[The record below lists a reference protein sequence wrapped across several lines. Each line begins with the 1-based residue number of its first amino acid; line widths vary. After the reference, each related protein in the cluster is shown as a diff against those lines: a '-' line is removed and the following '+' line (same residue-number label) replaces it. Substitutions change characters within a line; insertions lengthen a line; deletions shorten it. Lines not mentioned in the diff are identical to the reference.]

1 MAGRAARGPVRTL
14 PSMEATASGA
24 LLVAVFAA
32 VTVAVAFLAVRLLRA
47 TRGGSDGS
55 PDA

>member
-1 MAGRAARGPVRTL
+1 MAGAPPREPVRTL
-14 PSMEATASGA
+14 PSMEATVSGA

-47 TRGGSDGS
+47 TRGGSGGS
-55 PDA
+55 SDA

>member
-1 MAGRAARGPVRTL
+1 
-14 PSMEATASGA
+14 MEATVSGA

-32 VTVAVAFLAVRLLRA
+32 VTVAVAFLGVRLLRA

-55 PDA
+55 SDA

>member
-1 MAGRAARGPVRTL
+1 MAGAPPGGPVRTL

-32 VTVAVAFLAVRLLRA
+32 VTVAVAFLAMRLLRA